1 MKISIEATAQEIA
14 ELLRA
19 ITSNQ
24 EQNLNLS
31 IDGGR
36 VFPHKNQSVLKKS
49 LLIGTSTKM
58 TTKTKMDRD

>member
-36 VFPHKNQSVLKKS
+36 VFPHKNQSKQPVSVEEKFANWDQYK
-49 LLIGTSTKM
+49 
-58 TTKTKMDRD
+58 DDYED